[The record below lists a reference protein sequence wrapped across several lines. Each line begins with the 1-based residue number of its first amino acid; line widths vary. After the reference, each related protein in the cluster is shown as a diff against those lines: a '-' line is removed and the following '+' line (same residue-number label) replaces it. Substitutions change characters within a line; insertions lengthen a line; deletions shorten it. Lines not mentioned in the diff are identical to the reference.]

1 MSGIGELVKALSR
14 AEVDKLWTITAA
26 VVDSVNYSA
35 NTADVR
41 ILNLFSDDGEPVRL
55 KGLPVVYLS
64 SSAGTFMSALS
75 KGDQVLVLFGRYS
88 LSQQILTES
97 LNEGARFSMNNG
109 VVLAGFFSKNVP
121 PYTLSEG
128 DLLIR
133 HKSGAGIRIDA
144 NGDMKIVAKSVNFIK
159 LGNGAL

>member
-1 MSGIGELVKALSR
+1 MSGIGELIKSLSR
-14 AEVDKLWTITAA
+14 AEIDKLWTITAA
-26 VVDSVNYSA
+26 VVDSVNYSE

-41 ILNLFSDDGEPVRL
+41 VINLLSDDGEPVRL
-55 KGLPVVYLS
+55 KSLPVVYLS
-64 SSAGTFMSALS
+64 SSAGTFMAALS

-88 LSQQILTES
+88 LSQQIMKGT
-97 LNEGARFSMNNG
+97 LNESNCFSMNNG

-121 PYTLSEG
+121 PYTLNEG

-133 HKSGAGIRIDA
+133 HKSGAGLRIDA